1 MKLKINYNK
10 FLKNNKFVIDEL
22 TIILSK
28 LLYSN
33 GYISYKRNPI
43 RTLENN
49 RYIVKENET
58 LDEIAKDF
66 NINKNIIKKYNK
78 INDIYKGL
86 AIIIPFK
93 KERNIIDKLN
103 IPSHPIYE
111 ETKINNKVLPLAFNQ
126 NI

>member
-58 LDEIAKDF
+58 LDERAKDF
-66 NINKNIIKKYNK
+66 NINKNIIKK
-78 INDIYKGL
+78 
-86 AIIIPFK
+86 
-93 KERNIIDKLN
+93 
-103 IPSHPIYE
+103 
-111 ETKINNKVLPLAFNQ
+111 
-126 NI
+126 